1 MELSVET
8 SEGLRLRSRV
18 KLVKDYKNYRPIIQ
32 KLKQK
37 ETKNLEIIQK
47 NRQVT
52 LVTKQIKVQ
61 RSFKTIE
68 IELSIIKSLC
78 SVSKQKLLEI
88 KKKKSKREGSAVSLN
103 PEIRKMENYVN
114 EALMNKCNRLND
126 LLDKISLI
134 RKEIEI

>member
-61 RSFKTIE
+61 RSFKNIE

-88 KKKKSKREGSAVSLN
+88 KKKKKV
-103 PEIRKMENYVN
+103 
-114 EALMNKCNRLND
+114 
-126 LLDKISLI
+126 
-134 RKEIEI
+134 KEKEVQSV

>member
-61 RSFKTIE
+61 RSFKNIE